1 MVNLNGTLQSTQE
14 GKVSI
19 NNRGLQYGDAVFE
32 TLKVVSNR
40 INFWEDHYFRLM
52 ASMRILRMEIPMTF
66 SMEFLENE
74 ILKTIE
80 ASNLTNYTCRVK
92 LYVNRKEGGKY
103 TPKTN
108 DVDYFIALEKLETPF
123 YTIDDVPYEVELFK
137 DYYIYSN
144 LLSTLKTNSK
154 ITNVL
159 GSIFAVEND
168 YQNCLL
174 LNENK
179 MVVEAL
185 QGNLFLVKG
194 NLIITPPITDGCLRG
209 IIRKQLIAICEL
221 SKEYNLE
228 EKSISPFDLQ
238 KADELFISNVIMGI
252 QPITKYRKKE
262 FTNKVSKELLQKLN
276 AKARLSSVSD

>member
-80 ASNLTNYTCRVK
+80 ASNLTNDTCRVK

-276 AKARLSSVSD
+276 AKARLSSLSH

>member
-159 GSIFAVEND
+159 GSIFAVENG

-276 AKARLSSVSD
+276 AKARLSSLSH

>member
-1 MVNLNGTLQSTQE
+1 MINYNGNLIENSALQLTHE
-14 GKVSI
+14 
-19 NNRGLQYGDAVFE
+19 NRAFKYGDGVFE
-32 TLKVVSNR
+32 TIKVQNGKVM
-40 INFWEDHYFRLM
+40 FWEDHYFRLM
-52 ASMRILRMEIPMTF
+52 ASMRILRMEIPMIF

-80 ASNLTNYTCRVK
+80 ASNLTNDTCRVK

-103 TPKTN
+103 APKTN
-108 DVDYFIALEKLETPF
+108 DVDYFIALEKLEIPF

-159 GSIFAVEND
+159 GSIFAAENG

-174 LNENK
+174 LNEKK

-185 QGNLFLVKG
+185 QGNLFLVKD

-209 IIRKQLIAICEL
+209 IIRKQLIGICEL
-221 SKEYNLE
+221 SKEYHLE

-262 FTNKVSKELLQKLN
+262 FTNKVSKDLLQKLN
-276 AKARLSSVSD
+276 AKARLSSLSH

>member
-19 NNRGLQYGDAVFE
+19 NNRGLKYGDAVFE

-80 ASNLTNYTCRVK
+80 ASNLTNDTCRVK

-276 AKARLSSVSD
+276 AKARLSSLSH

>member
-1 MVNLNGTLQSTQE
+1 MINLNGKLISIEE
-14 GKVSI
+14 GNVSI

-32 TLKVVSNR
+32 TLKVVSSR

-74 ILKTIE
+74 IIKTID
-80 ASNLTNYTCRVK
+80 ASNLANDTCRIK

-103 TPKTN
+103 TPLTN
-108 DVDYFIALEKLETPF
+108 DVDYFISTEKLETPF
-123 YTIDDVPYEVELFK
+123 YTLNESSYEVELFK
-137 DYYIYSN
+137 DYYVYSN
-144 LLSTLKTNSK
+144 LLSTLKSNSK
-154 ITNVL
+154 TINVL
-159 GSIFAVEND
+159 GSIFANENG
-168 YQNCLL
+168 YKNCLL

-194 NLIITPPITDGCLRG
+194 NLIITPPISDGCLRG
-209 IIRKQLIAICEL
+209 IIRKQVISICNQ
-221 SKEYNLE
+221 SKEYTIE

-238 KADELFISNVIMGI
+238 KADELFITNVIMGI

-262 FTNKVSKELLQKLN
+262 FTNNVSKELLQRLN
-276 AKARLSSVSD
+276 TKARLSSVSN

>member
-80 ASNLTNYTCRVK
+80 ASNLTNDTCRVK

-159 GSIFAVEND
+159 GSIFAVENG

-238 KADELFISNVIMGI
+238 KADELFISNVIIGI

>member
-1 MVNLNGTLQSTQE
+1 MVNLNGKLISIEE
-14 GKVSI
+14 GNVSI

-32 TLKVVSNR
+32 TLKVVSSR

-66 SMEFLENE
+66 SMEFLEKE

-80 ASNLTNYTCRVK
+80 ASNLSTETCRIK
-92 LYVNRKEGGKY
+92 FYVNRKEGGKY
-103 TPKTN
+103 TPLTN
-108 DVDYFIALEKLETPF
+108 DIDYFISVEKHETPF
-123 YTIDDVPYEVELFK
+123 YTLDESPYEVELFK
-137 DYYIYSN
+137 DYYVYSN
-144 LLSTLKTNSK
+144 LLSTLKSNSK
-154 ITNVL
+154 TINVL
-159 GSIFAVEND
+159 GSIFANENG

-194 NLIITPPITDGCLRG
+194 NSIITPPISDGCLRG
-209 IIRKQLIAICEL
+209 IIRKQVISICNQL
-221 SKEYNLE
+221 KEYNIE

-238 KADELFISNVIMGI
+238 KADELFITNVIMGI

-262 FTNKVSKELLQKLN
+262 YVNKVSKELLQKLN
-276 AKARLSSVSD
+276 TKARLSSISN

>member
-1 MVNLNGTLQSTQE
+1 MVNLNGTLQSAQE

-19 NNRGLQYGDAVFE
+19 NNRGLKYGDAVFE

-80 ASNLTNYTCRVK
+80 ASNLTNDTCRVK

-276 AKARLSSVSD
+276 AKARLSSLSH

>member
-1 MVNLNGTLQSTQE
+1 MVNLNGKLQSTQE

-80 ASNLTNYTCRVK
+80 ASNLTNDTCRVK

-276 AKARLSSVSD
+276 AKARLSSLSH

>member
-1 MVNLNGTLQSTQE
+1 MVNLNGTLQSAQE
-14 GKVSI
+14 GKISI
-19 NNRGLQYGDAVFE
+19 NNRGLKYGDAVFE

-80 ASNLTNYTCRVK
+80 ASNLTNDTCRVK

-276 AKARLSSVSD
+276 AKARLSSLSH

>member
-80 ASNLTNYTCRVK
+80 ASNLANDTCRVK
-92 LYVNRKEGGKY
+92 LYVNRKAGGKY

-108 DVDYFIALEKLETPF
+108 DVDYFIALEKLEIPF

-144 LLSTLKTNSK
+144 LLSTVKTTSK

-159 GSIFAVEND
+159 GSIFAAENG

-174 LNENK
+174 LNEKK

-252 QPITKYRKKE
+252 QPITKYRKKV

-276 AKARLSSVSD
+276 VKARLSSLSH

>member
-74 ILKTIE
+74 ILKTIM
-80 ASNLTNYTCRVK
+80 ASNLTNDTCRVK

-276 AKARLSSVSD
+276 AKARLSSLSH

>member
-80 ASNLTNYTCRVK
+80 ASNLTNDTCRVK

-159 GSIFAVEND
+159 GSIFAVENG

-276 AKARLSSVSD
+276 AKARLSSLSH